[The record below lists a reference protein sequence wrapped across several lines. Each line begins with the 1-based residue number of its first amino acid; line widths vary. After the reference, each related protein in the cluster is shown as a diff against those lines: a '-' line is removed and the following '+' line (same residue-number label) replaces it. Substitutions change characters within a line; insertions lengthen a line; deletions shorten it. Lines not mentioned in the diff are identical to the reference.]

1 MSRPTDTER
10 GARMALEAA
19 LSALHPDLFPDSM
32 PDGEEWRGIFV
43 AAREQIAECDAY
55 RAALRGA
62 A

>member
-19 LSALHPDLFPDSM
+19 LIALHPDLFPDLM
-32 PDGEEWRGIFV
+32 PDAEEWQCIFV
-43 AAREQIAECDAY
+43 AALEQIAECDAY